1 MRPQILNKNSTV
13 VGVFAFFV
21 ETQAACE
28 RRKGFIYRRRE
39 GGLSVGK
46 EKAVHIYEKRR
57 GFIRRSGEGVHI
69 KEC

>member
-39 GGLSVGK
+39 GGLSEGKEKGVHIRRSEGGSAVGK
-46 EKAVHIYEKRR
+46 EK
-57 GFIRRSGEGVHI
+57 GVHI
-69 KEC
+69 K